1 MKAKTT
7 ELFQDALKFALKG
20 KEDATR
26 EYLNEYE
33 NRMAEVSRQL
43 ANLKRDYERLNDEHT
58 AICVVFGANK
68 K

>member
-7 ELFQDALKFALKG
+7 DLFQDAMKYALKG
-20 KEDATR
+20 KERETN

-33 NRMAEVSRQL
+33 SRIMAVARKIEE
-43 ANLKRDYERLNDEHT
+43 LKRESEQLKDEHT